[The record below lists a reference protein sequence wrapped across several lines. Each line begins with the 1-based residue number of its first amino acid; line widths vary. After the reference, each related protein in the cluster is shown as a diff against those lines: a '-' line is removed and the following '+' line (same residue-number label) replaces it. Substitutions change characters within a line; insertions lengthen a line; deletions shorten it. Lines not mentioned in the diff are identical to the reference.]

1 VTEPLMRLFVLG
13 GEKVDLAAI
22 QSAIRLGE
30 VEIVVSPDSGFPGAA
45 NGRYRFAGWMLDTLT
60 RELTD
65 PAGRPVHLTS
75 SEYAL
80 LMAFLRH
87 PGEALA
93 RSTIASVLRGRECA
107 YFDRSIDTLVARL
120 RKKIDGNAGSR
131 LIRSARGVG
140 YVFCAA
146 VSKLPPAPGATAA

>member
-1 VTEPLMRLFVLG
+1 MTEPLMRLFVLG
-13 GEKVDLAAI
+13 GDNVDLATI

-30 VEIVVSPDSGFPGAA
+30 VEIVVSPDAGFAGAA
-45 NGRYRFAGWMLDTLT
+45 NARYGFAGWIFDTLT

-65 PAGRPVHLTS
+65 PKGRPVHLTS

-80 LMAFLRH
+80 LMAFLRR

-93 RSTIASVLRGRECA
+93 RSTIAGLLRGRECA

-120 RKKIDGNAGSR
+120 RKKIDANARSR

-146 VSKLPPAPGATAA
+146 VSNLPPTPGATAA